1 MQSST
6 CVLQVSGSLVK
17 VTASHEEHTSPWRIF
32 SAFLDRRGKNWAHK
46 IIYCKYLSEHLFCQF
61 FPEPRVLHSWSPPW
75 TPLRGCWRSIAAEA
89 PSLILVEVDGK
100 CQLVAAKI
108 NYLKTMNTQ
117 PPRPTGARGWT
128 KWYCPVTLPPTN
140 QRIINNLITFP
151 VTTRPLPPPN
161 MAFRNAT
168 YSKKSAFR
176 KSIRE
181 FKYFE
186 H

>member
-1 MQSST
+1 MWFWWRGNPCNQLHHFCRSF
-6 CVLQVSGSLVK
+6 LLVSWKL
-17 VTASHEEHTSPWRIF
+17 
-32 SAFLDRRGKNWAHK
+32 LDMRRCKNWAHK
-46 IIYCKYLSEHLFCQF
+46 AIFWKYLSKNLSVFSRAQSASF
-61 FPEPRVLHSWSPPW
+61 SSPPR
-75 TPLRGCWRSIAAEA
+75 TPFMECWKSTAAA
-89 PSLILVEVDGK
+89 AHDLTLVEVDGK